1 MKTDVDLKDVV
12 AQLLE
17 ESRKQG
23 ATAAEADVSVVT
35 GLSVNVR
42 MGDVETIEYNK
53 DRGVGLTVYIGDR
66 SGSAS
71 TSDFSARAIKE
82 TVTAACGIAK
92 YTQEDEYSGLAEAEL
107 MAYDYPDLDLHHHW
121 DVSPEKAIELGMACE
136 SAAREEDTRIT
147 NSEGASV
154 STHEGFRVYGNSHG
168 FMGAYHSSRHG
179 VSCAVIAQSGESM
192 QRDYWYSTAR
202 NSDELDDVEEV
213 GRVAAQRAVAR
224 LNARQLSTRQVPVI
238 FSCDV
243 SSSLV
248 SSFLGAIRGDSLY
261 RKSSFLL
268 DSLGETVFPGF
279 FSIREEPHLKGALGS
294 APFDGEGV
302 RTQNRTYVQDGIVQS
317 YILDGYSARKLGM
330 QNTGNAG
337 GVHNLIVK
345 PGNNDLSA
353 MMKEMG
359 EGLVITEL
367 MGQGVN
373 RVTGDYSRG
382 ATGFWVEQGEI
393 AYPVE
398 EITVAGNLRDMFRE
412 IAAVGSDVDV
422 RRNVRVGSLLVN
434 GMTIAGGQ

>member
-1 MKTDVDLKDVV
+1 MNIDVDLKDVV
-12 AQLLE
+12 AQLLA
-17 ESRKQG
+17 ESQKQG

-92 YTQEDEYSGLAEAEL
+92 YTQEDEYSGLADAEL
-107 MAYDYPDLDLHHHW
+107 MAYDYPNLDLHHHW

-136 SAAREEDTRIT
+136 SAARQEDARIT
-147 NSEGASV
+147 NSEGASI

-168 FMGAYHSSRHG
+168 FMGAYRSSRHG

-202 NSDELDDVEEV
+202 NSDRLDDIEEV

-224 LNARQLSTRQVPVI
+224 LNAKQLSTRQAPVI

-243 SSSLV
+243 SSSLI

-279 FSIREEPHLKGALGS
+279 FSIREEPHLKGGLGS
-294 APFDGEGV
+294 VPFDGEGV
-302 RTQNRTYVQDGIVQS
+302 RTQSRTYVQEGVVQS

-337 GVHNLIVK
+337 GVHNLIVE
-345 PGNNDLSA
+345 PGNHDLPT
-353 MMKEMG
+353 MIKNMG

-412 IAAVGSDVDV
+412 IAVVGSDVDL

-434 GMTIAGGQ
+434 GMTIAGSQ

>member
-1 MKTDVDLKDVV
+1 MNADMKLKDIV
-12 AQLLE
+12 AQLLAE
-17 ESRKQG
+17 AKKQG
-23 ATAAEADVSVVT
+23 ATAAEADVSVIT
-35 GLSVNVR
+35 GLSVTVR

-53 DRGVGLTVYIGDR
+53 DRGVGLTVYIGDK
-66 SGSAS
+66 SGSAN

-92 YTQEDEYSGLAEAEL
+92 YTQEDTYSGLADAEL
-107 MAYDYPDLDLHHHW
+107 MAYDYPDLDLHHPW
-121 DVSPEKAIELGMACE
+121 DISPEKAIELSMACE
-136 SAAREEDTRIT
+136 AAARQEDTRIT
-147 NSEGASV
+147 NSEGASI
-154 STHEGFRVYGNSHG
+154 STHEGLRVYGNTHG
-168 FMGAYHSSRHG
+168 FIGAYPSSRHG

-202 NSDELDDVEEV
+202 SSDRLEAVEEV

-224 LNARQLSTRQVPVI
+224 LNARQLTTRQVPVI
-238 FSCDV
+238 FSNDV
-243 SSSLV
+243 SSSLI

-268 DSLGETVFPGF
+268 DSLGQAIFPDYF
-279 FSIREEPHLKGALGS
+279 AIREEPHLKGALGS

-302 RTQNRTYVQDGIVQS
+302 RTQSRNYVQEGIVQS
-317 YILDGYSARKLGM
+317 YILNAYSARKLAM

-337 GVHNLIVK
+337 GVHNLIVE
-345 PGNNDLSA
+345 PGQDDLSA
-353 MMKEMG
+353 MIQNMG
-359 EGLVITEL
+359 EGLVVTEL

-373 RVTGDYSRG
+373 PVTGDYSRG

-398 EITVAGNLRDMFRE
+398 EITVAGNLRDMFKQ

-434 GMTIAGGQ
+434 GMTIAGSQ